1 MAGTRD
7 DTQPPRPAAAGT
19 GAPKVRLLTRRSLL
33 ASLGGM
39 AAVTLLA
46 SCGGASPTA
55 TTTTSS
61 SSTTKAATSSSTSS
75 ATSSSTTSAA
85 GGAASSTTASASA
98 ASTSKA
104 STGTPAASGSSSAT
118 TSAAASTT
126 TAAQNPFG
134 EPKKKGSTY
143 IIGLGDQTGLPRD
156 FVGTSYYGTT
166 AFFISKLLYT
176 PLIQLDSNWTNPGPG
191 LATDWQWSSDK
202 KQLTLHLRK
211 DVKFHDG
218 SAFTAK
224 DVDFTYKLMVRN
236 DPYPAVQDLTI
247 FEGADE
253 YKKGTTDDFKGL
265 TVVDDYTIRFNLTS
279 PSSVFELNIS
289 NCGIVP
295 AKAFGADA
303 LTAGGDI
310 AKLPFFDGKA
320 IGTGPFKIKSYDSK
334 AALTLEAHNDF
345 FRGAPALG
353 SIIFRFNLAGPAGVA
368 ALQSGEIDAE
378 LIGAKDAASLRDVQ
392 SLDLKTNYALANE
405 TVLINAT
412 EKDYLNEKVLQG
424 LITAIDVDTLI
435 KTVGYNFPK
444 PAPSIMM
451 HPTLFPNPDL
461 PVYKYDVA
469 KAKSLLQEGKWDSS
483 RKLQLGQWLQQGLP
497 NDMATAIIT
506 MWKAVG
512 VNAEF
517 LLMDPANQVK
527 MSKETPHQYDVA
539 LTSFAWLAYDPSSAY
554 ASFACERRPD
564 YSSFCNADFDSAMK
578 SAIRAGTL
586 NDAKPFFQKAQTVL
600 GTYLPY
606 TPVWMDPE
614 IFAISKKMHGGVL
627 GRGPLNN
634 VQPELWWKE

>member
-7 DTQPPRPAAAGT
+7 DAQPPRTAAPDA

-33 ASLGGM
+33 AGLGGM

-46 SCGGASPTA
+46 SCGGAAPTA

-61 SSTTKAATSSSTSS
+61 SSTTKAATSSSSSS
-75 ATSSSTTSAA
+75 ATSSAA
-85 GGAASSTTASASA
+85 GGAASSTTSSASSSA
-98 ASTSKA
+98 AATTSSA
-104 STGTPAASGSSSAT
+104 AATSSGAATPAASGSSSAT
-118 TSAAASTT
+118 TSAAASTS

-191 LATDWQWSSDK
+191 LASDWQWSSDK

-265 TVVDDYTIRFNLTS
+265 TVVDDYTVRFNLTS

-444 PAPSIMM
+444 TAPSIMM

-461 PVYKYDVA
+461 PV
-469 KAKSLLQEGKWDSS
+469 
-483 RKLQLGQWLQQGLP
+483 
-497 NDMATAIIT
+497 
-506 MWKAVG
+506 
-512 VNAEF
+512 
-517 LLMDPANQVK
+517 
-527 MSKETPHQYDVA
+527 
-539 LTSFAWLAYDPSSAY
+539 
-554 ASFACERRPD
+554 
-564 YSSFCNADFDSAMK
+564 
-578 SAIRAGTL
+578 
-586 NDAKPFFQKAQTVL
+586 
-600 GTYLPY
+600 
-606 TPVWMDPE
+606 
-614 IFAISKKMHGGVL
+614 
-627 GRGPLNN
+627 
-634 VQPELWWKE
+634 